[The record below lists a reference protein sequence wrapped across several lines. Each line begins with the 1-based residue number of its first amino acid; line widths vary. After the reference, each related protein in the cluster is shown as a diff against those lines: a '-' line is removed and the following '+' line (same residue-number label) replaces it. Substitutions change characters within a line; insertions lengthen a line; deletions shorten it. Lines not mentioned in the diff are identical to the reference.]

1 MQLMFFDFFLS
12 ELLPIFLWS
21 FFKEPDD
28 CFQQFICSSKTML
41 ISIFQMDEAKEISRK
56 ELNLK
61 VQRTSNQMISGNISQ
76 KIRSDSDDKNQRES
90 NQIVIAD
97 HTNDGDSMLSSL
109 LVTNIEF
116 GRRTTMIHQ
125 HAE

>member
-1 MQLMFFDFFLS
+1 
-12 ELLPIFLWS
+12 
-21 FFKEPDD
+21 
-28 CFQQFICSSKTML
+28 
-41 ISIFQMDEAKEISRK
+41 MDEAKEISRK